1 MVNNIS
7 IDDRECERILTVVD
21 GNWLMQRTW
30 HILNSRKTPLEPT
43 ARNLIRY
50 TRFTNQ
56 HLEEILQNTHATHAI
71 ILFDHGRSSYRL
83 SLLPTYKG
91 NRPPKHN
98 YQQQCFSMFRQYV
111 KRKGYVCL
119 YQEDTEADDIAAWV
133 ARTYRNDFTHI
144 ILTTVDHDW
153 LQLCDKE
160 NKIIVC
166 RYNNQD
172 HSYKYWNYKNASEW
186 LGYPIDLWWQVAALT
201 GDHSD
206 NVPGVPGYGNK
217 TAIRELKAHHGLMG
231 LLKDPSFNSRVL
243 QRNCLLTRLTGDP
256 YKGLK
261 LDVDKLI
268 LEGKAK

>member
-1 MVNNIS
+1 M
-7 IDDRECERILTVVD
+7 IDNTSTDDTECERILTVVD
-21 GNWLMQRTW
+21 GNWLMQRCW
-30 HILNSRKTPLEPT
+30 HILNSRQTALEPT
-43 ARNLIRY
+43 TRNLIRY
-50 TRFTNQ
+50 TRFTYSK
-56 HLEEILQNTHATHAI
+56 LEEILQDTHATHMI

-98 YQQQCFSMFRQYV
+98 YQQQCFSMFRHYV

-133 ARTYRNDFTHI
+133 ARTYKDDFTHI

-153 LQLCDKE
+153 LQLCDQE

-172 HSYKYWNYKNASEW
+172 HSYKYWNYKSASQW

-217 TAIRELKAHHGLMG
+217 KAIRELKAHHGLTG
-231 LLKDPSFNSRVL
+231 LLKDPAFNSRVL
-243 QRNCLLTRLTGDP
+243 QRNCLLTRLTGAP

-261 LDVDKLI
+261 INVDQLI
-268 LEGKAK
+268 L